1 MKMKATIAVA
11 LSYESNLLILDEPT
25 SGLDPVVR
33 DEILQ
38 MIYDYNQENNHA
50 ALISS
55 HITTD
60 LEKICDYIVYI
71 HNGRVIFNEEKDEL
85 LSKYAV
91 YSVDEQQFKE
101 LDKAAIIK
109 VLHRE
114 YGTDVLALKEKMPQ
128 DFDFKAVTLDDIMLF
143 YSKGESVCYIGPP
156 VEKFGSGL
164 TIGMLYDPKN
174 RAGFRDW
181 DWDEFSFKY
190 KGLYDLDDLYDAK
203 YTRRIMRAKF
213 IKSRC
218 GDSSCC
224 ISKQRFIAIRY
235 SHFIKSKPEERQT
248 PEEYIRINYITG
260 EKYDCRP
267 GSLSADGTK
276 KFKIDFSRPLFL
288 FALFGIPFAC
298 ELEGSEDDPK
308 INIFHAKTEEEY
320 GQFSYWGANTL
331 HFVWEAEDG
340 RDEHLNIT
348 GEFTSK

>member
-1 MKMKATIAVA
+1 MLSINGLSKHYTNFDVNNVSFDIPDRMVVGLIGENGAGKSTIIKSILGVVHPDGGEIVFNGTPVSKLNKAERQKISFVLDDMGLPIELTLSMLDKVLSNIYGKWDSAKFHSLVQRFQLPENKLFKEFSKGMKMKATIAVA

-143 YSKGESVCYIGPP
+143 YSKGESVC
-156 VEKFGSGL
+156 
-164 TIGMLYDPKN
+164 
-174 RAGFRDW
+174 
-181 DWDEFSFKY
+181 
-190 KGLYDLDDLYDAK
+190 
-203 YTRRIMRAKF
+203 
-213 IKSRC
+213 
-218 GDSSCC
+218 
-224 ISKQRFIAIRY
+224 
-235 SHFIKSKPEERQT
+235 
-248 PEEYIRINYITG
+248 
-260 EKYDCRP
+260 
-267 GSLSADGTK
+267 
-276 KFKIDFSRPLFL
+276 
-288 FALFGIPFAC
+288 
-298 ELEGSEDDPK
+298 
-308 INIFHAKTEEEY
+308 
-320 GQFSYWGANTL
+320 
-331 HFVWEAEDG
+331 
-340 RDEHLNIT
+340 
-348 GEFTSK
+348 

>member
-1 MKMKATIAVA
+1 MLSINGLSKHYTNFDVNNVSFDIPDGMVVGLIGENGAGKSTIIKSILGVVHPDGGEIVFNGTPVSKLNKAERQKISFVLDDMGLPIELTLSMLDKVLSNIYGKWDSAKFHSLVQRFQLPENKLFKEFSKGMKMKATIAVA

-143 YSKGESVCYIGPP
+143 YSKGESVC
-156 VEKFGSGL
+156 
-164 TIGMLYDPKN
+164 
-174 RAGFRDW
+174 
-181 DWDEFSFKY
+181 
-190 KGLYDLDDLYDAK
+190 
-203 YTRRIMRAKF
+203 
-213 IKSRC
+213 
-218 GDSSCC
+218 
-224 ISKQRFIAIRY
+224 
-235 SHFIKSKPEERQT
+235 
-248 PEEYIRINYITG
+248 
-260 EKYDCRP
+260 
-267 GSLSADGTK
+267 
-276 KFKIDFSRPLFL
+276 
-288 FALFGIPFAC
+288 
-298 ELEGSEDDPK
+298 
-308 INIFHAKTEEEY
+308 
-320 GQFSYWGANTL
+320 
-331 HFVWEAEDG
+331 
-340 RDEHLNIT
+340 
-348 GEFTSK
+348 

>member
-1 MKMKATIAVA
+1 MLSINGLSKHYTNFDVNNVSFDIPDGMVVGLIGENGAGKSTIIKSILGVVHPDGGEIVFNGTPVSKLNKAERQKISFVLDDMGLPIELTLSMLDKVLSNIYGKWDSAKFHSLVQRFQLPENKLFKEFSKGMKMKATIAVA

-71 HNGRVIFNEEKDEL
+71 HNGRVIFTEEKDEL

-143 YSKGESVCYIGPP
+143 YSKGESVC
-156 VEKFGSGL
+156 
-164 TIGMLYDPKN
+164 
-174 RAGFRDW
+174 
-181 DWDEFSFKY
+181 
-190 KGLYDLDDLYDAK
+190 
-203 YTRRIMRAKF
+203 
-213 IKSRC
+213 
-218 GDSSCC
+218 
-224 ISKQRFIAIRY
+224 
-235 SHFIKSKPEERQT
+235 
-248 PEEYIRINYITG
+248 
-260 EKYDCRP
+260 
-267 GSLSADGTK
+267 
-276 KFKIDFSRPLFL
+276 
-288 FALFGIPFAC
+288 
-298 ELEGSEDDPK
+298 
-308 INIFHAKTEEEY
+308 
-320 GQFSYWGANTL
+320 
-331 HFVWEAEDG
+331 
-340 RDEHLNIT
+340 
-348 GEFTSK
+348 

>member
-1 MKMKATIAVA
+1 MLSINGLSKHYTNFDVNNVSFDIPDGMVVGLIGENGAGKSTIIKSILGVVHPDGGEIVFNGTPVSKLNKAERQKISFVLDDMGLPIELTLSMLDKVLSNIYGKWDSAKFHSLVQRFQLPENKLFKEFSKGMKMKATIAVA

-128 DFDFKAVTLDDIMLF
+128 HFDFKAVTLDDIMLF
-143 YSKGESVCYIGPP
+143 YSKGESVC
-156 VEKFGSGL
+156 
-164 TIGMLYDPKN
+164 
-174 RAGFRDW
+174 
-181 DWDEFSFKY
+181 
-190 KGLYDLDDLYDAK
+190 
-203 YTRRIMRAKF
+203 
-213 IKSRC
+213 
-218 GDSSCC
+218 
-224 ISKQRFIAIRY
+224 
-235 SHFIKSKPEERQT
+235 
-248 PEEYIRINYITG
+248 
-260 EKYDCRP
+260 
-267 GSLSADGTK
+267 
-276 KFKIDFSRPLFL
+276 
-288 FALFGIPFAC
+288 
-298 ELEGSEDDPK
+298 
-308 INIFHAKTEEEY
+308 
-320 GQFSYWGANTL
+320 
-331 HFVWEAEDG
+331 
-340 RDEHLNIT
+340 
-348 GEFTSK
+348 

>member
-1 MKMKATIAVA
+1 MLSINGLSKHYTNFDVNNVSFDIPDGMVVGLIGENGAGKSTIIKSILGVAHPDGGEIVFNGTPVSKLNKAERQKISFVLDDMGLPIELTLSMLDKVLSNIYGKWDSAKFHSLVQRFQLPENKLFKEFSKGMKMKATIAVA

-143 YSKGESVCYIGPP
+143 YSKGESVC
-156 VEKFGSGL
+156 
-164 TIGMLYDPKN
+164 
-174 RAGFRDW
+174 
-181 DWDEFSFKY
+181 
-190 KGLYDLDDLYDAK
+190 
-203 YTRRIMRAKF
+203 
-213 IKSRC
+213 
-218 GDSSCC
+218 
-224 ISKQRFIAIRY
+224 
-235 SHFIKSKPEERQT
+235 
-248 PEEYIRINYITG
+248 
-260 EKYDCRP
+260 
-267 GSLSADGTK
+267 
-276 KFKIDFSRPLFL
+276 
-288 FALFGIPFAC
+288 
-298 ELEGSEDDPK
+298 
-308 INIFHAKTEEEY
+308 
-320 GQFSYWGANTL
+320 
-331 HFVWEAEDG
+331 
-340 RDEHLNIT
+340 
-348 GEFTSK
+348 

>member
-1 MKMKATIAVA
+1 MLSINGLSKHYTNFDVNNVSFDIPDGMVVGLIGENGAGKSTIIKSILGVVHPDGGEIVFNGTPVSKLNKAERQKISFVLDDMGLPIELTLSMLDKVLSNIYGKWDSAKFHSLVQRFQLPENKLFNEVSNGMQMKATLAVA

-143 YSKGESVCYIGPP
+143 YSKGESVC
-156 VEKFGSGL
+156 
-164 TIGMLYDPKN
+164 
-174 RAGFRDW
+174 
-181 DWDEFSFKY
+181 
-190 KGLYDLDDLYDAK
+190 
-203 YTRRIMRAKF
+203 
-213 IKSRC
+213 
-218 GDSSCC
+218 
-224 ISKQRFIAIRY
+224 
-235 SHFIKSKPEERQT
+235 
-248 PEEYIRINYITG
+248 
-260 EKYDCRP
+260 
-267 GSLSADGTK
+267 
-276 KFKIDFSRPLFL
+276 
-288 FALFGIPFAC
+288 
-298 ELEGSEDDPK
+298 
-308 INIFHAKTEEEY
+308 
-320 GQFSYWGANTL
+320 
-331 HFVWEAEDG
+331 
-340 RDEHLNIT
+340 
-348 GEFTSK
+348 